1 MKILFLWEKI
11 GKKPAKNEDKNEFVA
26 FPVVR
31 FSTCERSEKLGVQ
44 SEWKG
49 KIYPSTVL
57 QFTKEGGGD
66 KSTSCYFVS
75 SWASDQEIIYFNKA
89 SRCSELV
96 KNHGFAMI
104 FLRTRLE
111 NLLFCASKRMA
122 IKYVG

>member
-11 GKKPAKNEDKNEFVA
+11 GKKPANNEDKNEFVA

-57 QFTKEGGGD
+57 QFSKEGGD
-66 KSTSCYFVS
+66 KNFVS
-75 SWASDQEIIYFNKA
+75 SWASDQAIIYFNKA
-89 SRCSELV
+89 SRCS
-96 KNHGFAMI
+96 
-104 FLRTRLE
+104 
-111 NLLFCASKRMA
+111 SQ
-122 IKYVG
+122 